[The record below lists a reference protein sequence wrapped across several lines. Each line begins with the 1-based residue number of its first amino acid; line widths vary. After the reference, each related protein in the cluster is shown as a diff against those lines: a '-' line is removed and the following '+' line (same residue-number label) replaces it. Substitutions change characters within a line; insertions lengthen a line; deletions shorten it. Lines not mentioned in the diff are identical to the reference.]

1 MLAHLED
8 QPLLLVYKKTL
19 RMKHFRAL
27 PYLERAERAPPWIPG
42 AARAVRNTTGHTDG
56 EPRLQNGHAH

>member
-8 QPLLLVYKKTL
+8 QPLLVVYKKTL

-27 PYLERAERAPPWIPG
+27 PYLERAERAPPRIPG
-42 AARAVRNTTGHTDG
+42 AARAEKKHHG
-56 EPRLQNGHAH
+56 AY